1 MNPRPSGPQPDALPL
16 SYGHHVCMGQPPGVS
31 IHPPGDFPYI
41 YRLFAC
47 DHTVIHYS
55 IIKVQ
60 QHEAKEPGNLS
71 VCLAPSFFVLL
82 LGARP
87 HWTAIIGLGCRHNNS
102 ALPDRFNCRGVELRF
117 MLASG
122 FHGSFGC
129 GPMKPHTVGILNVGC
144 GFVNTKSQR
153 IRELFYL
160 EIC

>member
-1 MNPRPSGPQPDALPL
+1 MCVWVSPRGFLFIPRGTFPIFTGCSPVITL
-16 SYGHHVCMGQPPGVS
+16 SFTIQ
-31 IHPPGDFPYI
+31 
-41 YRLFAC
+41 
-47 DHTVIHYS
+47 
-55 IIKVQ
+55 
-60 QHEAKEPGNLS
+60 LS
-71 VCLAPSFFVLL
+71 KYNSTKQKSQATSRSAWLLAFLVLL